1 MLFGSR
7 KESKED
13 KDARELQKFME
24 RYQLEDLD
32 EKDLVVLRRISQD
45 LVGNKFFKLGMALS
59 FAKAEEQAKVT
70 YLSALVEQNWM
81 IMRQLAR
88 LNRNLETLQAQGQ

>member
-1 MLFGSR
+1 MPLFGG
-7 KESKED
+7 KESKEGKQD
-13 KDARELQKFME
+13 KELQKFMD

-45 LVGNKFFKLGMALS
+45 LAGNKWFKAGMALS
-59 FAKAEEQAKVT
+59 FAQAEEQAMAT

-81 IMRQLAR
+81 LIRQMSRMSKA
-88 LNRNLETLQAQGQ
+88 LETLSEK